1 MADEHEQKP
10 DLTKSE
16 QGDSNPDQINIKVK
30 GPVSPPPLCSCL
42 TVVPCSLFQDGS
54 EVFFKIK
61 KRTQM
66 KKLMDAY
73 CTRSGQDSAA
83 INFLF
88 EGERIQPTNTPDELE
103 MAEGDVIDAMLQQVG
118 GRA

>member
-1 MADEHEQKP
+1 MGKEGRKTMSDEREEKP
-10 DLTKSE
+10 DVAKSE

-30 GPVSPPPLCSCL
+30 GP
-42 TVVPCSLFQDGS
+42 DGS

-73 CTRSGQDSAA
+73 CSRSGQDPKS
-83 INFLF
+83 IRFLF
-88 EGERIQPTNTPDELE
+88 EGERIQATQTPDELE
-103 MAEGDVIDAMLQQVG
+103 MDENDVIDA
-118 GRA
+118 

>member
-1 MADEHEQKP
+1 MGTGSQNMSDTEQKP
-10 DLTKSE
+10 EVAKSE

-30 GPVSPPPLCSCL
+30 GP
-42 TVVPCSLFQDGS
+42 DGS

-73 CTRSGQDSAA
+73 CQRSGQDSKS
-83 INFLF
+83 IHFLF
-88 EGERIQPTNTPDELE
+88 EGERIQATQTPDELD
-103 MAEGDVIDAMLQQVG
+103 MDEGDVIDAMLMQVG
-118 GRA
+118 GSA

>member
-1 MADEHEQKP
+1 MGTDRLFKMSENEQKP
-10 DLTKSE
+10 DVTKSE

-30 GPVSPPPLCSCL
+30 GP
-42 TVVPCSLFQDGS
+42 DGS

-61 KRTQM
+61 KKTQM

-73 CTRSGQDSAA
+73 CSRSGQDSKS
-83 INFLF
+83 IRFLF

-103 MAEGDVIDAMLQQVG
+103 MDEGDVIDAMLMQVG
-118 GRA
+118 GGH

>member
-30 GPVSPPPLCSCL
+30 GP
-42 TVVPCSLFQDGS
+42 DGS